1 MMVPVLARK
10 RPASGTIQWS
20 TVANQTPPGPYYFS
34 HFYGLTAFYLRPVS
48 ITKAELHTLS
58 MLRQQAGALHKT
70 WPLSPPNIAG
80 LPGTVHFCLQCSM
93 DGYLKLLLLLPSSL
107 VSSDWEAVM

>member
-1 MMVPVLARK
+1 MVPVLGRK

-20 TVANQTPPGPYYFS
+20 TVANQTPPGPYYFP

-58 MLRQQAGALHKT
+58 MLRQQAGALHKS

-80 LPGTVHFCLQCSM
+80 LPGTVHFLFAVQH
-93 DGYLKLLLLLPSSL
+93 GW
-107 VSSDWEAVM
+107 VSQAASPAAFKSRL